1 MLSQEINKEEEE
13 TQTQTQ
19 TQTQTEVPR
28 YKTWDSMGL
37 KEELLRGIYSYGF
50 EVPSEIQQKAIVPVL
65 SGNDVI
71 GQAQSGTGKTGT
83 FSISVLQRIEIEKNY
98 TQALV
103 LLPTHELV
111 HQVYGV
117 MRSLGEF
124 MTGLRIKTMVGGTN
138 ISEDTREIS
147 SAPPHI
153 VIGCTGRIYDM
164 IRRRALDI
172 SNLKMLV
179 MDEADEMLSPGFK
192 EQIYNIFQVLPADTQ
207 AAVFSA
213 TMSEQVLRLTEKF
226 MRDPVK
232 IIMKPE
238 ELTLDGIEQYYV
250 AMHSDRDKF
259 DMLKSI
265 FHGLTLSQSI
275 IYANS
280 LNRVMELYNAMLDEG
295 FSVCALHSGMSKQ
308 DRENVMRDFRQGIHR
323 VMISSNL
330 TARGIDIQQVN
341 VVINFDVP
349 RSVDTYLHRIGR
361 SGRWGRK
368 GKAINFMT
376 KQDIYTMK
384 NIERHYKINI
394 RELPVDFV
402 FA

>member
-1 MLSQEINKEEEE
+1 MNLQQEEPVSE
-13 TQTQTQ
+13 TTSDPAI
-19 TQTQTEVPR
+19 EIPR
-28 YKTWDSMGL
+28 YRTWDSMGL
-37 KEELLRGIYSYGF
+37 KEDLLRGIYSYGF
-50 EVPSEIQQKAIVPVL
+50 EVPSEIQQKAIMPVL
-65 SGNDVI
+65 TGNDVI

-83 FSISVLQRIEIEKNY
+83 FSISVLQRVDETKDQ
-98 TQALV
+98 TQALI

-117 MRSLGEF
+117 MRSLSEF
-124 MTGLRIKTMVGGTN
+124 MPGTRIKTMVGGTN
-138 ISEDTREIS
+138 IGEDTRDILN
-147 SAPPHI
+147 APPHV

-213 TMSEQVLRLTEKF
+213 TMSEQVLKLTEKF
-226 MRDPVK
+226 MRNPVK

-238 ELTLDGIEQYYV
+238 ELTLDGIEQYFV
-250 AMHSDRDKF
+250 AMHNDRDKF

-265 FHGLTLSQSI
+265 FHGLTLAQSI

-280 LNRVMELYNAMLDEG
+280 LNRVVELYNAMLEEG
-295 FSVCALHSGMSKQ
+295 FSVCALHSGMSKVE
-308 DRENVMRDFRQGIHR
+308 RETVMREFRQGVHR

-394 RELPVDFV
+394 AELPVDFV
-402 FA
+402 FS

>member
-1 MLSQEINKEEEE
+1 MDS
-13 TQTQTQ
+13 TT
-19 TQTQTEVPR
+19 TEVQR
-28 YKTWDSMGL
+28 YNTWDSMGL
-37 KEELLRGIYSYGF
+37 KEDLLRGIYSYGF
-50 EVPSEIQQKAIVPVL
+50 EVPSEIQQKAIMPVL
-65 SGNDVI
+65 QGHDVI

-83 FSISVLQRIEIEKNY
+83 FSIGVLQRIDITKDY
-98 TQALV
+98 TQAIV

-117 MRSLGEF
+117 MKSLGDF

-138 ISEDTREIS
+138 IGEDAREIAN
-147 SAPPHI
+147 APPHV

-164 IRRRALDI
+164 IRRRSLSI
-172 SNLKMLV
+172 GNLKMLV

-192 EQIYNIFQVLPADTQ
+192 EQIYNIFQVLPTDTQ
-207 AAVFSA
+207 ATVFSA
-213 TMSEQVLRLTEKF
+213 TMSEQVLKLTEKF

-238 ELTLDGIEQYYV
+238 DLTLDGIEQYYV
-250 AMHSDRDKF
+250 ALQSDGDKF

-265 FHGLTLSQSI
+265 FDGLSLSQSI

-280 LNRVMELYNAMLDEG
+280 LNRVVELYNAMIEEG
-295 FSVCALHSGMSKQ
+295 FSVCALHSGMSKSE
-308 DRENVMRDFRQGIHR
+308 RETVMREFRQGIHR

-341 VVINFDVP
+341 VVINFDIP

-361 SGRWGRK
+361 GGRWGRK
-368 GKAINFMT
+368 GKAINFVT

-384 NIERHYKINI
+384 NIERHYKINVA
-394 RELPVDFV
+394 ELPVDFK
-402 FA
+402 FT